1 MIKTVLHAH
10 YAGQFFYFC
19 VIMLKK
25 LFALVKNKYLIV
37 TTAFVVW
44 VGIFDQ
50 NNLIQQNRL
59 RTELHSIEKER
70 QFYLDEISQDTKTY
84 QEIMTNLDRYE
95 KMAREKY
102 LVKRENEDVYL
113 IVYE

>member
-1 MIKTVLHAH
+1 MHIK
-10 YAGQFFYFC
+10 QDSFFYFC

>member
-1 MIKTVLHAH
+1 
-10 YAGQFFYFC
+10 
-19 VIMLKK
+19 MLKK
-25 LFALVKNKYLIV
+25 LFALIKNKYLIV
-37 TTAFVVW
+37 TAAFVVW
-44 VGIFDQ
+44 ISIFDQ

-59 RTELHSIEKER
+59 RSELRGVEKER
-70 QFYLDEISQDTKTY
+70 QFYKDEINRDTRSY

-102 LVKRENEDVYL
+102 LVKRDNEDVYL

>member
-1 MIKTVLHAH
+1 
-10 YAGQFFYFC
+10 
-19 VIMLKK
+19 MLKK